1 MKIAIIG
8 AGGLRTPLIIQSM
21 IIRQNQ
27 LHIDELS
34 LMDIHSENLEI
45 IRSLM
50 SPFADQH
57 PFQLTW
63 TTDAR
68 KALQQADF
76 VITTFRV
83 GGMEGRVID
92 ERVPLSMGLLG
103 QETTGAG
110 GFAMAMRTIPVLL
123 EYIELMKDL
132 CPNAW
137 LINFANP
144 SGLLT
149 EAIYQISGWK
159 RVVGICDA
167 PPTIQRIA
175 AAILQVPNE
184 TVFLDYFGLNHLG
197 WVRGIYH
204 NGINYLPH
212 FLELI
217 NQAGGIGELPFDVD
231 LLNWL
236 GMIPNEYLYYY
247 YYSRQAVENILAREE
262 TRGEFLLRIN
272 HQLIK
277 EFRQLIQQN
286 DFDAMLNRYQEYL
299 TLRGKTYMSKETA
312 KEHNL
317 TQLEPQAAEALSHSG
332 YAGVALDL
340 IEGLTGNIPH
350 VMTLNIPNHG
360 AIPQMR
366 GEDVVEIPALV
377 QHNHIIPLSVG
388 EIPPHCASLMQRVKE
403 YERLTITAARESSR
417 QKAVLALAV
426 HPLIND
432 YTLAQN
438 ILAQYQQQHGATF
451 PTLK

>member
-27 LHIDELS
+27 IHLDELS

-45 IRSLM
+45 IRALLSPIANQ
-50 SPFADQH
+50 SPFQIS
-57 PFQLTW
+57 W

-68 KALQQADF
+68 QALQQADF

-83 GGMEGRVID
+83 GGMGGRVID
-92 ERVPLSMGLLG
+92 ERVPLHFGLLG

-123 EYIELMKDL
+123 EYIQLMKDV

-149 EAIYQISGWK
+149 EAIYQVSGWQ
-159 RVVGICDA
+159 RAVGICDA
-167 PPTIQRIA
+167 PATIQNIA
-175 AAILQVPNE
+175 AAILQAPNDA
-184 TVFLDYFGLNHLG
+184 VFLDYFGLNHLG

-204 NGINYLPH
+204 NGNNHLPQ

-217 NQAGGIGELPFDVD
+217 HQSGGIGELPFDVD

-247 YYSRQAVENILAREE
+247 YYSRQAVENILSREE
-262 TRGEFLLRIN
+262 TRGEYLTRIN
-272 HQLIK
+272 HQLYI
-277 EFRQLIQQN
+277 ELRQLMQHN
-286 DFDAMLNRYQEYL
+286 DFNAMQTRYQEYI
-299 TLRGKTYMSKETA
+299 TLRGKTYMNKETA
-312 KEHNL
+312 KVHNL
-317 TQLEPQAAEALSHSG
+317 TQLEPQTAEALSHSG

-340 IEGLTGNIPH
+340 IEGLSGNVPR
-350 VMTLNIPNHG
+350 VMTLNIPNQG
-360 AIPQMR
+360 AIPQMKQ
-366 GEDVVEIPALV
+366 EDVVEIPALV
-377 QHNHIIPLSVG
+377 QNNQIKPLAIG
-388 EIPPHCASLMQRVKE
+388 EIPTHCASLMQRVKE
-403 YERLTITAARESSR
+403 YERLTIAAARESSY
-417 QKAVLALAV
+417 QKAVLALAM

-432 YTLAQN
+432 YTLAKN
-438 ILAQYQQQHGATF
+438 ILEQYRQQHGATF
-451 PTLK
+451 PILK